1 MHFMHKLTSKNT
13 VGGSLCNCGSQI
25 YSKSLSKSSVF
36 NAANK
41 ATLWKV
47 LAFSEQGF

>member
-1 MHFMHKLTSKNT
+1 MHKFISRN
-13 VGGSLCNCGSQI
+13 VVNVSLCDYGSQI

-41 ATLWKV
+41 ATLLKV
-47 LAFSEQGF
+47 LAFSEQD